1 MVARARWGTLTVI
14 ATNEA
19 VAILSFELT
28 IYVLFA
34 LFEGN
39 VHVSAGAHTAKV
51 RTRVSCAVVV
61 VTFLERPKCGSLHSH
76 ETEQV
81 SRTEER
87 KRILNPYIDA
97 MRCVCE
103 MRQGA
108 RRTHPNRPAHLDN
121 PHQS

>member
-61 VTFLERPKCGSLHSH
+61 VTFLERPKCGSLRASFQDRGKKADFQPIYLCNA
-76 ETEQV
+76 T
-81 SRTEER
+81 
-87 KRILNPYIDA
+87 
-97 MRCVCE
+97 CV
-103 MRQGA
+103 
-108 RRTHPNRPAHLDN
+108 
-121 PHQS
+121 